1 MKETG
6 REGYYHE
13 IRSDRS
19 RWNRRNSGILYEQGG
34 EVEKIPVTE
43 EEMERQMTKREKT
56 VFFILCLVALGQ
68 QLINVLINFDA
79 DTAYALT
86 MSYRMTLGDRMII
99 DMWEPHQT
107 SAFLLAALIKG
118 YRFLTNSTTGIVLF
132 ANIMGVVIN
141 LLVVLIIYKV
151 FKNSMD
157 SLLLA
162 MLCLFLVVIRPKGC
176 LLPEFSNMQFWFL
189 MLLFVCLVQYF
200 DRGRKLYWLLLASL
214 CLCLEII
221 SYPSCLVIYLG
232 VLIIFWLY
240 SDRKMH
246 DILCFSVACFV
257 QGVLYLAYFLTR
269 MGYAE
274 FMDNISNIL
283 SGDSAHTGF
292 YFRNSFFAPLGAAAV
307 WLAACLVLSLI
318 VTFVEQKV
326 KKSEGSVQKIGYLIF
341 QRFFIIALM
350 TYGAAKIVRKIW
362 LENTMRSW
370 WLTLSAL
377 YLVAFGVAWYGL
389 KYCSEQEKRQTVIG
403 YILSAGAL
411 LAVITLTNLDFLSA
425 AGYMIPAV
433 MVTYAPVYRLIER
446 QEGNRSRLWRMR
458 GFLLLFLVISVTT
471 SIDAIDCRGIV
482 KKGPALGVV
491 TTYMDALKM
500 NTSVE
505 RWKDYVHP
513 GDSLLVVGG
522 GGLNTVE
529 YMYEDTV
536 ISMHSVMCDP
546 TYNETL
552 LKYWEKHP
560 ERYPDVIAVES
571 WYGDLRMEEDD
582 WIMQWIEKEYQPSGC
597 DDTDFWRFYRKD
609 L

>member
-1 MKETG
+1 
-6 REGYYHE
+6 
-13 IRSDRS
+13 
-19 RWNRRNSGILYEQGG
+19 
-34 EVEKIPVTE
+34 
-43 EEMERQMTKREKT
+43 MERQMTKKEKT

-68 QLINVLINFDA
+68 QMINVLINFDA

-86 MSYRMTLGDRMII
+86 MSYRMTLGDKMLI

-107 SAFLLAALIKG
+107 SAFLLAALIKV
-118 YRFLTNSTTGIVLF
+118 YRFFTNSNTGIVLF
-132 ANIMGVVIN
+132 ANVMGVVIN
-141 LLVVLIIYKV
+141 LIVVFIIYKV
-151 FKNSMD
+151 FQDRMD

-162 MLCLFLVVIRPKGC
+162 MLCLLLVVIRPKGC

-200 DRGRKLYWLLLASL
+200 DKGRKACWLYLASV

-221 SYPSCLVIYLG
+221 AYPSCLIIYFG
-232 VLIIFWLY
+232 VVIIFWLY

-246 DILCFSVACFV
+246 DILCFSAACFV
-257 QGVLYLAYFLTR
+257 QGVLYLAYFLIR
-269 MGYAE
+269 MGYTE
-274 FMDNISNIL
+274 FMDNIGNIL

-292 YFRNSFFAPLGAAAV
+292 YFRSSFFAPLGVAVV
-307 WLAACLVLSLI
+307 WLAACLVLSLL
-318 VTFVEQKV
+318 VTVVTQRGKKRERSIQKT
-326 KKSEGSVQKIGYLIF
+326 EYLVF
-341 QRFFIIALM
+341 QRFFIIALT
-350 TYGAAKIVRKIW
+350 TYGVAKIVRKIW

-389 KYCSEQEKRQTVIG
+389 KYCSEREKRQTVIG

-411 LAVITLTNLDFLSA
+411 LAVIALTNLDFLSA

-433 MVTYAPVYRLIER
+433 VVSYVPVYRLIER

-491 TTYMDALKM
+491 TKYMDALKM
-500 NTSVE
+500 NTGVE
-505 RWKDYVHP
+505 QWKDYVHA

-546 TYNETL
+546 TYNEIL

-571 WYGDLRMEEDD
+571 WYGDLRMEEDE
-582 WIMQWIEKEYQPSGC
+582 WIMQWIEEEYQPSVC
-597 DDTDFWRFYRKD
+597 EDTDYWRFYRKE